1 MQDPDIEFIK
11 LVHIVEKI
19 ADRGN
24 SKKFAEEMMTNGVGL
39 AFESFKRGVVS
50 AVISM
55 SQIVEFTEEQKERY
69 IYGMKIR
76 DILQE

>member
-19 ADRGN
+19 PDRGD

-39 AFESFKRGVVS
+39 TFESFKRGVVS
-50 AVISM
+50 AVVSM